1 MMKDRVI
8 EEMKQVFE
16 GFPLQIQHTF
26 NVLKYAD
33 EIMAGENV
41 SEVQREFISIVVV
54 LHDIGVIEAKRK
66 HGSSAAPYQEKE
78 GAIIAAQILEK
89 IGYSETNSERIC
101 YIVGNHHT
109 SSKVDGLDFQILWE
123 ADLLE
128 NLKTRDVINDRDKL
142 KEVIDK
148 NFKTTTGRNM
158 AYKQYLSQV
167 I

>member
-109 SSKVDGLDFQILWE
+109 SSKIDGLDFQILWE